1 MSSTST
7 TAADAPHD
15 AGTGHGDD
23 HAHDVTLAHH
33 FESHEQ
39 QFDAGKLGIWV
50 FLVTEILFFSGLFC
64 AYAIW
69 RGLHPEVFIYS
80 HHYLDTFWGAVNT
93 VVLLVSSLTAAWAV
107 RSAQL
112 GDQKNLVRNLLLTIV
127 CAFGFLGIKTIEYSA
142 KVHHG
147 TLPGEH
153 FKPHPSA
160 MVLVEDGEYI
170 GVAGDLARKELGLVD
185 PEMPAGLTEEQE
197 LALVEARAHAIELYS
212 AKLVEQADPVPPSV
226 PTFFSIYFFM
236 TGLHGVHVVA
246 GIIAMFWLLKRAK
259 RGDFTPK
266 YFGAV
271 DYTALYWHL
280 VDLIWIYLFPLLY
293 LIS

>member
-7 TAADAPHD
+7 AAPADSAEAH
-15 AGTGHGDD
+15 GHGHD
-23 HAHDVTLAHH
+23 HHHDPTLAHH
-33 FESHEQ
+33 FDSHEQ

-69 RGLHPEVFIYS
+69 RANHPEVFHYA
-80 HHYLDTFWGAVNT
+80 HHYLDTKWGAINT

-112 GDQKNLVRNLLLTIV
+112 GDQKGLQRNLLITIL
-127 CAFGFLGIKTIEYSA
+127 CAFGFMGIKTIEYTA
-142 KVHHG
+142 KYHHG
-147 TLPGEH
+147 TLPGANFH
-153 FKPHPSA
+153 PHADS
-160 MVLVEDGEYI
+160 MILIEDGEFV
-170 GVAGDLARKELGLVD
+170 GVAKDVAR
-185 PEMPAGLTEEQE
+185 QE
-197 LALVEARAHAIELYS
+197 LAAMYPDMPAEGELTAGQEEAVHLYS
-212 AKLVEQADPVPPSV
+212 AKLVEQADPVPDSV
-226 PTFFSIYFFM
+226 PVFFSIYFFM

-246 GIIAMFWLLKRAK
+246 GIFAIFWVYLRAR
-259 RGDFTPK
+259 RGEFTKK

-271 DYTALYWHL
+271 DYVALYWHL